1 MWIRRKEHFRNAS
14 AGPERSKVS
23 ASVYFRPDTRGTV
36 PPQGW
41 DEACPLCGAHIIVS
55 RPAHGGT
62 AISEVLPSG
71 ARIPHPCFDRLRG
84 KRASEET
91 LDLFEW
97 LDRA

>member
-14 AGPERSKVS
+14 ARPERSKVS
-23 ASVYFRPDTRGTV
+23 ASVYFRPDTRGGA

-41 DEACPLCGAHIIVS
+41 AETCPICGAPIVVS

-71 ARIPHPCFDRLRG
+71 AHIPHPCFDRMKG
-84 KRASEET
+84 KRASDET
-91 LDLFEW
+91 LDLFGW
-97 LDRA
+97 LDRD